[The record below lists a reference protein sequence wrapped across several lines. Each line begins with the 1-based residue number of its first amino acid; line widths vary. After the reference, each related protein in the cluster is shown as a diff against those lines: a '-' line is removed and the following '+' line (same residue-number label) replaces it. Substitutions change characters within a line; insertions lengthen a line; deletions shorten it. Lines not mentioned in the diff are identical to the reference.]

1 MMTMTPMDSEETC
14 ITCGWNQFIYSE
26 MIPGGWFC
34 EECGTPS
41 AETQEL
47 LDREEPG
54 NWS

>member
-1 MMTMTPMDSEETC
+1 MITFPSDDEVC
-14 ITCGWNQFIYSE
+14 ITCGWNKFIYSE

-41 AETQEL
+41 AKTQEL